1 MSDNQDKDF
10 LASVEHSAP
19 SKLHICLFPSQQ
31 SLTSSLIKLLDGDR
45 YKIEDLN
52 LADDFVDFITNNRE
66 KIDCIVFINDPN
78 LSFLLGQL
86 WKLEIVLPI
95 VIIEI
100 EQTISIASDHDQDLG
115 NSSTAISSLPNLYHS
130 AEVRL
135 YLTQLEE
142 INSYIN
148 LAITKFLNL
157 APSCSL
163 AQEHLESKQKH
174 NGYRRNPLVIKQ
186 RKLAEK
192 LKERLGYLGVYYKR
206 NAQDFYRNLS
216 QENKK
221 KFLQQLSI
229 DYRKI
234 LLNYFIE
241 SSEINKLIDEFVD
254 RAFFADISTSQVLE
268 IHMELI
274 DQFSQQLQIE
284 GRSEDILLDYR
295 LALIDIIAHLCE
307 MYRRSIPGE
316 DISLELLFR
325 VE

>member
-10 LASVEHSAP
+10 LASVERRAP
-19 SKLHICLFPSQQ
+19 SKLHICLFPTEQ
-31 SLTSSLIKLLDGDR
+31 SLTPSLIKLLGGDH
-45 YKIEDLN
+45 YKIEYLN
-52 LADDFVDFITNNRE
+52 ADDFVDFMLNNRE

-78 LSFLLGQL
+78 LSSVLEQL

-100 EQTISIASDHDQDLG
+100 EQTISIAADHDQDLR
-115 NSSTAISSLPNLYHS
+115 NSSTAISSRTNLYHS

-163 AQEHLESKQKH
+163 TQEHLESKQKN
-174 NGYRRNPLVIKQ
+174 NGYRPNSLVLKQ
-186 RKLAEK
+186 RRLAEK

-216 QENKK
+216 QENKE
-221 KFLQQLSI
+221 KFIQQLSM

-234 LLNYFIE
+234 LLNYFME

-268 IHMELI
+268 IHMELM